1 MSGHSDRVY
10 VYLHMIVSPDRWGL
24 ANDVRVCEVPNN
36 VRVCVNVW
44 GMTTHIRPTQH
55 RGHVGMHPYLAFTAV
70 AVTATAVKCQQ
81 LPI

>member
-1 MSGHSDRVY
+1 MFMCVK
-10 VYLHMIVSPDRWGL
+10 SPTML
-24 ANDVRVCEVPNN
+24 
-36 VRVCVNVW
+36 VCVNVW
-44 GMTTHIRPTQH
+44 GVTTHIRPTQH